1 MKVPSIAELA
11 LRIRSNQLTIPDLVG
26 ICLKRIDEVDSEIK
40 AWVAVDSQHAMQEA
54 YRLQNELHAGQDR
67 GLLHGIPMGIKDIID
82 VAGYPTMAGTDWRVD
97 VCTQHAPL
105 VQNLE
110 GAGAVILGKTVTTQ
124 FAGFDPSVTR
134 NPAAPERTPGGSS
147 SGSAAAVASGMC
159 IAAIGSQTGGSIN
172 RPASFCGV
180 VGLKPAFGEVS
191 TSGVVPLSP
200 HLDHM
205 GPIANTVD
213 DAVICYQALSEQA
226 VGRMESIQVD
236 VLRMDGFFRQAETE
250 LIQLIDDLAGHL
262 KPLPCPVDF
271 DELTMMHNRLMAGD
285 AARVHQDEFAI
296 YKDGYEVHMTAQIEG
311 GRGQSQEDYQ
321 EALDYQLQQRQ
332 AVESWLAEDQVMM
345 MPATTSPPPGM
356 ETTGSPKFNSPWS
369 FLGLPSLS
377 VPKGTSDQSFPLCVQ
392 FVGRSVQAVVSAARQ
407 F

>member
-11 LRIRSNQLTIPDLVG
+11 LRIRSNQLTIPDLVE
-26 ICLKRIDEVDSEIK
+26 ICLNRIDEVDSEVK
-40 AWVAVDSQHAMQEA
+40 AWVSVNRENALKVAG
-54 YRLQNELHAGQDR
+54 RLQDELHADQDR
-67 GLLHGIPMGIKDIID
+67 GLLHGIPMGIKDIVD
-82 VAGYPTMAGTDWRVD
+82 VAGFATLAGTEWRVE

-105 VQNLE
+105 VRNLE
-110 GAGAVILGKTVTTQ
+110 EAGAVILGKTVTTQ

-134 NPAAPERTPGGSS
+134 NPAAPGRTPGGSS

-159 IAAIGSQTGGSIN
+159 IAAVGSQTGGSIN

-180 VGLKPAFGEVS
+180 VGLKPAFGEVA

-200 HLDHM
+200 HLDHL
-205 GPIANTVD
+205 GPITNTVD
-213 DAVICYQALSEQA
+213 DAVICYQALRKQA

-236 VLRMDGFFRQAETE
+236 VVRMDGFFRQAETE
-250 LIQLIDDLAGHL
+250 LIRLIDDLAGYL
-262 KPLPCPVDF
+262 KPLACPVDF

-285 AARVHQDEFAI
+285 AARVHREEFDI
-296 YKDGYEVHMTAQIEG
+296 HRDGYEVHMAEQIER
-311 GRGQSQEDYQ
+311 GRALSQEDYQ
-321 EALDYQLQQRQ
+321 EALDYQLKQRQ
-332 AVESWLAEDQVMM
+332 AVESWLAEDQVMIL
-345 MPATTSPPPGM
+345 PATTSPPPGM

-377 VPKGTSDQSFPLCVQ
+377 VPKSTSDQGFPLCIQ

>member
-11 LRIRSNQLTIPDLVG
+11 IRIRSNQLAIPDLVE
-26 ICLKRIDEVDSEIK
+26 ICLNRIDEVDSEIK
-40 AWVAVDSQHAMQEA
+40 AWVSVNRENALKVAC
-54 YRLQNELHAGQDR
+54 RLQDEIHAGQDR
-67 GLLHGIPMGIKDIID
+67 GFLHGIPMGIKDIVD
-82 VAGYPTMAGTDWRVD
+82 VAGFPTLAGTDSRID

-105 VQNLE
+105 VRNLE
-110 GAGAVILGKTVTTQ
+110 EAGAVILGKTVTTQ
-124 FAGFDPSVTR
+124 FAGFDPSITR

-159 IAAIGSQTGGSIN
+159 IAAVGSQTGGSIN

-180 VGLKPAFGEVS
+180 FGLKPAFDEVS

-200 HLDHM
+200 HLDHL
-205 GPIANTVD
+205 GPITNTVD
-213 DAVICYQALSEQA
+213 DAVLCYQALRRQT

-236 VLRMDGFFRQAETE
+236 VTRMDGFFRQAETE
-250 LIQLIDDLAGHL
+250 LIRLIDDLAGHL
-262 KPLPCPVDF
+262 EPFDCPVDF
-271 DELTMMHNRLMAGD
+271 DELTVMHNRLMAGD
-285 AARVHQDEFAI
+285 AARVHQHEFDLHR
-296 YKDGYEVHMTAQIEG
+296 DGYAFHMAAQIER
-311 GRGQSQEDYQ
+311 GREQSLEDYQ
-321 EALDYQLQQRQ
+321 EALDYQLQQRK
-332 AVESWLAEDQVMM
+332 AVESWLAEDQVLI

-377 VPKGTSDQSFPLCVQ
+377 VPKGKSEEGYPICVQ